1 MLRNW
6 VGLGV
11 SLSVAGG
18 LIACG
23 GGDSGGSPSSPEYFF
38 LYEQNGQPLWSGN
51 TDMAGN
57 KVPMN
62 WQSIIE
68 CIQPPYIN
76 GDEDYGVSD
85 IPGSGGPSSLEKLT
99 AANCTSQMFDQGAC
113 GTLTTFGAEYYLTDQ
128 GASGPKITC
137 AKSSVG
143 GPRTFQF
150 PAGIFTIKEQVWV
163 APTTTIVGAKPVPF
177 NGTDPAEKTAALNE
191 SEYTL
196 FVAGE
201 GYKFPVIT
209 KGNNQAPVTDSNKNS
224 FPFCDANTLEE
235 PLSAKYGR
243 IGFLMHNNTTAQD
256 FVFQGNN
263 LARPAE
269 SSQLCGGGA
278 FETPGCISQYGGV
291 GGATGCW
298 DASGAGAAPGTEI
311 AVNSQTWITGGY
323 AEIAP
328 IQGTTPPISLEN
340 IRIENIRLNDPRLT
354 NYYDTKSVDVIQA
367 SPEEKAQWGASQLA
381 VYVAP
386 TPDGSFV
393 DQVVVKNLSSITT
406 TSDGMN
412 LRYVYDALVED
423 VVVANSGDDGL
434 ALWADQKTESQAV
447 FRNVGAVYSGARG
460 QGNGD
465 DFYGYGQCFGVYGIG
480 QLTVD
485 GLSCWD
491 RRCEEPPSDPNVVP
505 CLASP
510 AVNIGSGD
518 NGRNGAHAVIFNDR
532 GWFDGRYT
540 NNPNN
545 ITINGLSWFSWEENG
560 GTSSWTSVQNF
571 QTPPSGGN
579 PVGRTYCYSQS
590 GEAKFTG
597 SGECISVP

>member
-11 SLSVAGG
+11 FLWVAGG

-23 GGDSGGSPSSPEYFF
+23 GGDSGGSPSSPVYFG
-38 LYEQNGQPLWSGN
+38 LYDQSGQVVSDGN
-51 TDMAGN
+51 TGPSEPI
-57 KVPMN
+57 VQMN

-68 CIQPPYIN
+68 CLRPPYIP
-76 GDEDYGVSD
+76 DQELYGVNNGSLTKLRDAGCSD
-85 IPGSGGPSSLEKLT
+85 AMFEYGSCE
-99 AANCTSQMFDQGAC
+99 TSGSI
-113 GTLTTFGAEYYLTDQ
+113 GREYYLTDQ

-137 AKSSVG
+137 TKSSEG

-150 PAGIFTIKEQVWV
+150 PAGIFTIREQVWV

-201 GYKFPVIT
+201 GYKFPT
-209 KGNNQAPVTDSNKNS
+209 SSQGTNQAPVTPANAAS

-243 IGFLMHNNTTAQD
+243 IGFLMHNDTTAQD

-263 LARPAE
+263 LARPLE
-269 SSQLCGGGA
+269 SSNLCGGGA
-278 FETPGCISQYGGV
+278 FETPGCISGYGGMD
-291 GGATGCW
+291 GGTGCYN
-298 DASGAGAAPGTEI
+298 ANNGTLAGDQISNVAYPDSTK
-311 AVNSQTWITGGY
+311 WITGGY
-323 AEIAP
+323 VDVGSTGGAP
-328 IQGTTPPISLEN
+328 PVSLKN
-340 IRIENIRLNDPRLT
+340 ITIKNIRLNDPRLT
-354 NYYDTKSVDVIQA
+354 NKEGARSVDVIQA

-386 TPDGSFV
+386 TPDGSYV
-393 DQVVVKNLSSITT
+393 DNVLVSNVSSITT
-406 TSDGMN
+406 TSDGLN
-412 LRYVYDALVED
+412 LRYVYDALVEN

-434 ALWADQKTESQAV
+434 ALWADQKTESRAV
-447 FRNVGAVYSGARG
+447 FRNVSAVYSGARG
-460 QGNGD
+460 QGNGN
-465 DFYGYGQCFGVYGIG
+465 DFYQYGQCFAVYGIG
-480 QLTVD
+480 ELTVD

-491 RRCEEPPSDPNVVP
+491 RRCEELPSDPNVVP
-505 CLASP
+505 CLPSP
-510 AVNIGSGD
+510 AVNNGSVF
-518 NGRNGAHAVIFNDR
+518 NGRNGAHAVIFNDS
-532 GWFDGRYT
+532 GWYEGSYT
-540 NNPNN
+540 NNPND

-579 PVGRTYCYSQS
+579 PAGRTYCYSQS
-590 GEAKFTG
+590 GDAKFTG
-597 SGECISVP
+597 SGDCL

>member
-1 MLRNW
+1 MQWSR
-6 VGLGV
+6 VGAVL
-11 SLSVAGG
+11 LFWVAGG
-18 LIACG
+18 LLACG
-23 GGDSGGSPSSPEYFF
+23 GGSGGSPSSPEYFL
-38 LYEQNGQPLWSGN
+38 LYQQNGQPLLAGYKDPSG
-51 TDMAGN
+51 TD
-57 KVPMN
+57 VQMN

-68 CIQPPYIN
+68 CIQPPYID

-85 IPGSGGPSSLEKLT
+85 PPDSGGPTSLEKLT
-99 AANCTSQMFDQGAC
+99 AANCKPPMFEQGAC
-113 GTLTTFGAEYYLTDQ
+113 GTGTQAPFGAEYYLTDQ

-137 AKSSVG
+137 TKSSEG

-201 GYKFPVIT
+201 GYKFPT
-209 KGNNQAPVTDSNKNS
+209 SSQGTNQAPVTDSNKNS

-269 SSQLCGGGA
+269 NSALCGGGA

-291 GGATGCW
+291 GGPTCR
-298 DASGAGAAPGTEI
+298 DASGAGAGPGNEI

-323 AEIAP
+323 AEIAA
-328 IQGTTPPISLEN
+328 IQGTTPPTSLEN

-354 NYYDTKSVDVIQA
+354 NYWDTKSVDVIQA
-367 SPEEKAQWGASQLA
+367 SPEEKAQWGASQVA

-393 DQVVVKNLSSITT
+393 NQVVIKNLSSITT
-406 TSDGMN
+406 NSDGMN

-434 ALWADQKTESQAV
+434 ALWADQKTDSQAV

-460 QGNGD
+460 QGDGD
-465 DFYGYGQCFGVYGIG
+465 DFYGYGQCFAVYGIG
-480 QLTVD
+480 ELEVD

-491 RRCEEPPSDPNVVP
+491 RRCEEPPSDQKVIP
-505 CLASP
+505 CLPSP
-510 AVNIGSGD
+510 AVNAGFGR
-518 NGRNGAHAVIFNDR
+518 NGRNGAHAVIFNDG
-532 GWFDGRYT
+532 GWFDGLYT
-540 NNPNN
+540 NNPND
-545 ITINGLSWFSWEENG
+545 ITINRLSWFSWEENG
-560 GTSSWTSVQNF
+560 GTSSWTSVQNG

-579 PVGRTYCYSQS
+579 PAGRTYCYSQS
-590 GEAKFTG
+590 GDAKFIG
-597 SGECISVP
+597 SGDCLSVP

>member
-1 MLRNW
+1 
-6 VGLGV
+6 GV
-11 SLSVAGG
+11 FLWVAGG

-23 GGDSGGSPSSPEYFF
+23 GGDSGGSPSSPEYFL
-38 LYEQNGQPLWSGN
+38 LYQQNGQPLLAGYQDPSG
-51 TDMAGN
+51 TD
-57 KVPMN
+57 VQMN

-85 IPGSGGPSSLEKLT
+85 SPGPGLPTSLEKLT
-99 AANCTSQMFDQGAC
+99 AANCRPPMFDQGAC
-113 GTLTTFGAEYYLTDQ
+113 GTQAPFGAEYYLTDQ

-137 AKSSVG
+137 AKSSLD

-201 GYKFPVIT
+201 GYKFPT
-209 KGNNQAPVTDSNKNS
+209 SSQGTNQAPVTASNASS

-243 IGFLMHNNTTAQD
+243 IGFLMHNDTTAQD

-263 LARPAE
+263 LARPLE
-269 SSQLCGGGA
+269 SSNLCGGGA
-278 FETPGCISQYGGV
+278 FETPGCISGYGGMD
-291 GGATGCW
+291 GGTGCYN
-298 DASGAGAAPGTEI
+298 ANNGTLAGDQISNVAYPDSTK
-311 AVNSQTWITGGY
+311 WITGGY
-323 AEIAP
+323 VDVGSTGGAP
-328 IQGTTPPISLEN
+328 PVSLKN
-340 IRIENIRLNDPRLT
+340 ITIKNIRLNDPRLT
-354 NYYDTKSVDVIQA
+354 NKEGARSVDVIQA

-386 TPDGSFV
+386 TPDGSYV
-393 DQVVVKNLSSITT
+393 DNVLVSNVSSITT
-406 TSDGMN
+406 TSDGLN
-412 LRYVYDALVED
+412 LRYVYDALVEN

-434 ALWADQKTESQAV
+434 ALWADQKTESRAV
-447 FRNVGAVYSGARG
+447 FRNVSAVYSGARG
-460 QGNGD
+460 QGNGN
-465 DFYGYGQCFGVYGIG
+465 DFYQYGQCFAVYGIG
-480 QLTVD
+480 ELTVD

-505 CLASP
+505 CLPSP
-510 AVNIGSGD
+510 AVNNGSVF
-518 NGRNGAHAVIFNDR
+518 NGRNGAHAVIFNDS
-532 GWFDGRYT
+532 GWYEGSYT
-540 NNPNN
+540 NNPND

-579 PVGRTYCYSQS
+579 PAGRTYCYSQS
-590 GEAKFTG
+590 GDAKFTG
-597 SGECISVP
+597 SGDCL